1 MRAYNAVK
9 EIFIGVTGEVCFME
23 FVIISGMSGA
33 GKTSALHIMED
44 IGYYCVDNI
53 PASLLQTLYKLCKD
67 STDNVMKRVAVVVD
81 VRGNGDYEAMY
92 NDLEEFKNNNEGVK
106 ILYIDAKVDSLIV
119 RYKETRRRHPLTE
132 RLRDGSVA
140 AAVREEQRLLVPVKN
155 LADYGIDTT
164 FMSIKQLRERI
175 ISMFLEK
182 SSNSIVL
189 TFMSFG
195 FKYGIPLEA
204 DIIIDVRCLP
214 NPFYIAELK
223 EHTGLEKCVQEYVL
237 DSEETQGFVKRL
249 IALLDF
255 SLPLYL
261 KEGKSEL
268 VVGIGCTG
276 GKHRSVT
283 IADLLDKYFMEKG
296 YKCIVQH
303 RDVKK

>member
-1 MRAYNAVK
+1 
-9 EIFIGVTGEVCFME
+9 ME

-53 PASLLQTLYKLCKD
+53 PTSLLQTLYKLCKD
-67 STDNVMKRVAVVVD
+67 SSDKAMKRVAVVVD
-81 VRGNGDYEAMY
+81 VRGNGDYEVMY
-92 NDLEEFKNNNEGVK
+92 DDLENFKKNNEGVS

-132 RLRDGSVA
+132 RLKDGSVA
-140 AAVREEQRLLVPVKN
+140 AAVKEEQRLLVPVKT
-155 LADYGIDTT
+155 LADYSIDTT

-175 ISMFLEK
+175 ISMFLEN
-182 SSNSIVL
+182 SSNSIML

-195 FKYGIPLEA
+195 FKYGIQLES
-204 DIIIDVRCLP
+204 DLIIDVRCLP

-223 EHTGLEKCVQEYVL
+223 EHTGLEKCIQDYVL
-237 DSEETQGFVKRL
+237 DSEETQEFVKRL
-249 IALLDF
+249 IDWLDY
-255 SLPLYL
+255 SLPLYI

-283 IADLLDKYFMEKG
+283 IAELLDNYFMEKG

>member
-1 MRAYNAVK
+1 
-9 EIFIGVTGEVCFME
+9 ME

-53 PASLLQTLYKLCKD
+53 PTSLLQTLYKLCMD
-67 STDNVMKRVAVVVD
+67 SSDSAMKRVAVVVD

-92 NDLEEFKNNNEGVK
+92 DDLENFKKNNEGVS

-140 AAVREEQRLLVPVKN
+140 AAVKEEQRLLVPVKT
-155 LADYGIDTT
+155 LADYSIDTT

-175 ISMFLEK
+175 ISMFLEN
-182 SSNSIVL
+182 SSNSIML

-195 FKYGIPLEA
+195 FKYGIPLES
-204 DIIIDVRCLP
+204 DLIIDVRCLP

-223 EHTGLEKCVQEYVL
+223 EHTGLEKCIQDYVL
-237 DSEETQGFVKRL
+237 DSEETQEFVKRL
-249 IALLDF
+249 IDWLDY

-283 IADLLDKYFMEKG
+283 IAELLDNYFMEKG

>member
-1 MRAYNAVK
+1 
-9 EIFIGVTGEVCFME
+9 ME

-53 PASLLQTLYKLCKD
+53 PTSLLQTLYKLCKD
-67 STDNVMKRVAVVVD
+67 SSDKAMKRVAVVVD
-81 VRGNGDYEAMY
+81 VRGNGDYEVMY
-92 NDLEEFKNNNEGVK
+92 DDLENFKKNNEGVS

-132 RLRDGSVA
+132 RLKDGSVA
-140 AAVREEQRLLVPVKN
+140 AAVKEEQRLLVPVKT
-155 LADYGIDTT
+155 LADYSIDTT

-175 ISMFLEK
+175 ISMFLEN
-182 SSNSIVL
+182 SSNSIML

-195 FKYGIPLEA
+195 FKYGIPLES
-204 DIIIDVRCLP
+204 DLIIDVRCLP

-223 EHTGLEKCVQEYVL
+223 EHTGLEKCIQDYVL
-237 DSEETQGFVKRL
+237 DSEETQEFIKRL
-249 IALLDF
+249 IDWLDY

-283 IADLLDKYFMEKG
+283 IAELLDNYFMEKG

>member
-1 MRAYNAVK
+1 
-9 EIFIGVTGEVCFME
+9 ME

-53 PASLLQTLYKLCKD
+53 PTSLLQTLYKLCKD
-67 STDNVMKRVAVVVD
+67 SSDKAMKRVAVVVD
-81 VRGNGDYEAMY
+81 VRGNGDYEVMY
-92 NDLEEFKNNNEGVK
+92 DDLENFKKNNEGVS

-132 RLRDGSVA
+132 RLKDGSVA
-140 AAVREEQRLLVPVKN
+140 AAVKEEQRLLVPVKT
-155 LADYGIDTT
+155 LADYSIDTT

-175 ISMFLEK
+175 ISMFLEN
-182 SSNSIVL
+182 SSNSIMI

-195 FKYGIPLEA
+195 FKYGIPLES
-204 DIIIDVRCLP
+204 DLIIDVRCLP

-223 EHTGLEKCVQEYVL
+223 EHTGLEKCIQDYVL
-237 DSEETQGFVKRL
+237 DSDETQEFVKRL
-249 IALLDF
+249 IDWLDY

-283 IADLLDKYFMEKG
+283 IAELLDNYFMEKG

>member
-1 MRAYNAVK
+1 
-9 EIFIGVTGEVCFME
+9 ME

-53 PASLLQTLYKLCKD
+53 PTSLLQTLYKLCKD
-67 STDNVMKRVAVVVD
+67 SSDKAMERVAVVVD
-81 VRGNGDYEAMY
+81 VRGNGDYEVMY
-92 NDLEEFKNNNEGVK
+92 DDLENFKKNNEGVS

-119 RYKETRRRHPLTE
+119 RYKETRRRHPLIE
-132 RLRDGSVA
+132 RLKDGSVA
-140 AAVREEQRLLVPVKN
+140 AAVKEEQRLLVPVKT
-155 LADYGIDTT
+155 LADYNIDTT

-175 ISMFLEK
+175 ISMFLEN
-182 SSNSIVL
+182 SSNSIMI

-195 FKYGIPLEA
+195 FKYGIPLES
-204 DIIIDVRCLP
+204 DLIIDVRCLP

-223 EHTGLEKCVQEYVL
+223 EHTGLEKCIQDYVL
-237 DSEETQGFVKRL
+237 DSEETQEFVKRL
-249 IALLDF
+249 IDWLDY

-283 IADLLDKYFMEKG
+283 IAELLDNYFMEKG

>member
-1 MRAYNAVK
+1 
-9 EIFIGVTGEVCFME
+9 ME

-53 PASLLQTLYKLCKD
+53 PTSLLQTLYKLCKD
-67 STDNVMKRVAVVVD
+67 SSDKAMKRVAVVVD
-81 VRGNGDYEAMY
+81 VRGNGDYEVMY
-92 NDLEEFKNNNEGVK
+92 DDLENFKKNNEGVSS
-106 ILYIDAKVDSLIV
+106 LYIDAKVDSLIV

-132 RLRDGSVA
+132 RLKDGSVA
-140 AAVREEQRLLVPVKN
+140 AAVKEEQRLLVPVKT
-155 LADYGIDTT
+155 LADYSIVTT

-175 ISMFLEK
+175 ISMFLEN
-182 SSNSIVL
+182 SSNSIMI

-195 FKYGIPLEA
+195 FKYGIPLES
-204 DIIIDVRCLP
+204 DLIIDVRCLP

-223 EHTGLEKCVQEYVL
+223 EHTGLEKCIQDYVL
-237 DSEETQGFVKRL
+237 DSEETQEFVKRL
-249 IALLDF
+249 IDWLDY

-283 IADLLDKYFMEKG
+283 IAELLDNYFMEKG

>member
-1 MRAYNAVK
+1 
-9 EIFIGVTGEVCFME
+9 ME

-53 PASLLQTLYKLCKD
+53 PTSLLQTLYKLCKD
-67 STDNVMKRVAVVVD
+67 SSDKAMKRVAVVVD
-81 VRGNGDYEAMY
+81 VRGNGDYEVMY
-92 NDLEEFKNNNEGVK
+92 DDLENFKKNNEGVS

-132 RLRDGSVA
+132 RLKDGSVA
-140 AAVREEQRLLVPVKN
+140 AAVKEEQRLLVPVKT
-155 LADYGIDTT
+155 LADYSIDTT

-175 ISMFLEK
+175 ISMFLEN
-182 SSNSIVL
+182 SSNSIMI

-195 FKYGIPLEA
+195 FKYGIPLES
-204 DIIIDVRCLP
+204 DLIIDVRCLP

-223 EHTGLEKCVQEYVL
+223 EHTGLEKCIQYYVL
-237 DSEETQGFVKRL
+237 DSEETQEFVKRL
-249 IALLDF
+249 IDWLDY

-283 IADLLDKYFMEKG
+283 IAELLDNYFMEKG

>member
-1 MRAYNAVK
+1 
-9 EIFIGVTGEVCFME
+9 ME

-53 PASLLQTLYKLCKD
+53 PTSLLQTLYKLCKD
-67 STDNVMKRVAVVVD
+67 SSDKAMKRVAVVVD
-81 VRGNGDYEAMY
+81 VRGNGDYEVMY
-92 NDLEEFKNNNEGVK
+92 DDLENFKKNNEGVS

-132 RLRDGSVA
+132 RLKDGSVA
-140 AAVREEQRLLVPVKN
+140 AAVKEEQRLLVPVKT
-155 LADYGIDTT
+155 LADYSIDTT

-175 ISMFLEK
+175 ISMFLEN
-182 SSNSIVL
+182 SSNSIMI

-195 FKYGIPLEA
+195 FKYGIPLES
-204 DIIIDVRCLP
+204 DLIIDVRCLP

-223 EHTGLEKCVQEYVL
+223 EHTGLEKCIQDYVL
-237 DSEETQGFVKRL
+237 DSEETQECVKRL
-249 IALLDF
+249 IDWLDY

-283 IADLLDKYFMEKG
+283 IAGLLNNYFMEKG

>member
-1 MRAYNAVK
+1 
-9 EIFIGVTGEVCFME
+9 ME

-53 PASLLQTLYKLCKD
+53 PTSLLQTLYKLCKD
-67 STDNVMKRVAVVVD
+67 SSDKAMKRVAVVVD

-92 NDLEEFKNNNEGVK
+92 DDLENFKKNNEGVS

-140 AAVREEQRLLVPVKN
+140 AAVKEEQRLLVPVKT
-155 LADYGIDTT
+155 LADYSIDTT

-175 ISMFLEK
+175 ISMFLEN
-182 SSNSIVL
+182 SSNSIML

-195 FKYGIPLEA
+195 FKYGIPLES
-204 DIIIDVRCLP
+204 DLIIDVRCLP

-223 EHTGLEKCVQEYVL
+223 EHTGLEKCIQDYVL
-237 DSEETQGFVKRL
+237 DSEETQEFVKRL
-249 IALLDF
+249 IDWLDY

-283 IADLLDKYFMEKG
+283 IAGLLDNYFMEKG

>member
-1 MRAYNAVK
+1 
-9 EIFIGVTGEVCFME
+9 ME

-53 PASLLQTLYKLCKD
+53 PTSLLQTLYKLCKD
-67 STDNVMKRVAVVVD
+67 SSDKAMKRVAVVVD
-81 VRGNGDYEAMY
+81 VRGNGDYEVMY
-92 NDLEEFKNNNEGVK
+92 DDLENFKKNNEGVS

-119 RYKETRRRHPLTE
+119 RYKETGRRHPLTE
-132 RLRDGSVA
+132 RLKDGSVA
-140 AAVREEQRLLVPVKN
+140 AAVKEEQRLLVPVKT
-155 LADYGIDTT
+155 LADYSIDTT

-175 ISMFLEK
+175 ISMFLEN
-182 SSNSIVL
+182 SSNSIMI

-195 FKYGIPLEA
+195 FKYGIPLES
-204 DIIIDVRCLP
+204 DLIIDVRCLP

-223 EHTGLEKCVQEYVL
+223 EHTGLEKCIQDYVL
-237 DSEETQGFVKRL
+237 DSEETQEFVKRL
-249 IALLDF
+249 IDWLDY

-283 IADLLDKYFMEKG
+283 IAGLLNNYFMEKG

>member
-1 MRAYNAVK
+1 
-9 EIFIGVTGEVCFME
+9 ME

-53 PASLLQTLYKLCKD
+53 PTSLLQTLYKLCKD
-67 STDNVMKRVAVVVD
+67 SSDKAMKRVAVVVD
-81 VRGNGDYEAMY
+81 VRGNGDYEVMY
-92 NDLEEFKNNNEGVK
+92 DDLENFKKNNEGVS

-132 RLRDGSVA
+132 RLKDGSVA
-140 AAVREEQRLLVPVKN
+140 AAVKEEQRLLVPVKT
-155 LADYGIDTT
+155 LADYSIDTT

-175 ISMFLEK
+175 VSMFLEN
-182 SSNSIVL
+182 SSNSIMI

-195 FKYGIPLEA
+195 FKYGIPLES
-204 DIIIDVRCLP
+204 DLIIDVRCLP

-223 EHTGLEKCVQEYVL
+223 EHTGLEKCIQDYVL
-237 DSEETQGFVKRL
+237 DSEETQEFVKRL
-249 IALLDF
+249 IDWLDY

-283 IADLLDKYFMEKG
+283 IAELLDNYFMEKG

>member
-1 MRAYNAVK
+1 
-9 EIFIGVTGEVCFME
+9 ME

-53 PASLLQTLYKLCKD
+53 PTSLLQTLYKLCKD
-67 STDNVMKRVAVVVD
+67 SSDKAMKRVAVVVD
-81 VRGNGDYEAMY
+81 VRGNGDYEVMY
-92 NDLEEFKNNNEGVK
+92 DDLENFKKNNEGVS

-132 RLRDGSVA
+132 RLKDGSVA
-140 AAVREEQRLLVPVKN
+140 AAVKEEQRLLVPVKT
-155 LADYGIDTT
+155 LADYSIDTT

-175 ISMFLEK
+175 ISMFLEN
-182 SSNSIVL
+182 SSNSIMI

-195 FKYGIPLEA
+195 FKYGIPLES
-204 DIIIDVRCLP
+204 DLIIDVRCLP

-223 EHTGLEKCVQEYVL
+223 EHTGLEKCIQDYVL
-237 DSEETQGFVKRL
+237 DSEETQEFVKRL
-249 IALLDF
+249 IDWLDY

-283 IADLLDKYFMEKG
+283 IAGLLNNYFMEKG

>member
-1 MRAYNAVK
+1 
-9 EIFIGVTGEVCFME
+9 ME
-23 FVIISGMSGA
+23 FVIISGRSGA

-53 PASLLQTLYKLCKD
+53 PTSLLQTLYKLCKD
-67 STDNVMKRVAVVVD
+67 SSDKAMKRVAVVVD
-81 VRGNGDYEAMY
+81 VRGNGDYEVMY
-92 NDLEEFKNNNEGVK
+92 DDLENFKKNNEGVR

-132 RLRDGSVA
+132 RLKDGSVA
-140 AAVREEQRLLVPVKN
+140 AAVKEEQRLLVPVKT
-155 LADYGIDTT
+155 LADYSIDTT

-175 ISMFLEK
+175 ISMFLEN
-182 SSNSIVL
+182 SSNSIMI

-195 FKYGIPLEA
+195 FKYGIPLES
-204 DIIIDVRCLP
+204 DLIIDVRCLP

-223 EHTGLEKCVQEYVL
+223 EHTGLEKCIQDYVL
-237 DSEETQGFVKRL
+237 DSEETQEFVKRL
-249 IALLDF
+249 IDWLDY

-283 IADLLDKYFMEKG
+283 IAELLDNYFMEKG

>member
-1 MRAYNAVK
+1 
-9 EIFIGVTGEVCFME
+9 ME

-44 IGYYCVDNI
+44 IGYYGVDNI
-53 PASLLQTLYKLCKD
+53 PTSLLQTLYKLCKD
-67 STDNVMKRVAVVVD
+67 SSDKAMKRVAVVVD
-81 VRGNGDYEAMY
+81 VRGNGDYEVMY
-92 NDLEEFKNNNEGVK
+92 DDLENFKKNNEGVS

-132 RLRDGSVA
+132 RLKDGSVA
-140 AAVREEQRLLVPVKN
+140 AAVKEEQRLLVPVKT
-155 LADYGIDTT
+155 LADYSIDTT

-175 ISMFLEK
+175 ISMFLEN
-182 SSNSIVL
+182 SSNSIMI

-195 FKYGIPLEA
+195 FKYGIPLES
-204 DIIIDVRCLP
+204 DLIIDVRCLP

-223 EHTGLEKCVQEYVL
+223 EHTGLEKCIQDYVL
-237 DSEETQGFVKRL
+237 DSEETQEFVKRL
-249 IALLDF
+249 IDWLDY

-283 IADLLDKYFMEKG
+283 IAGLLDNYFMEKG